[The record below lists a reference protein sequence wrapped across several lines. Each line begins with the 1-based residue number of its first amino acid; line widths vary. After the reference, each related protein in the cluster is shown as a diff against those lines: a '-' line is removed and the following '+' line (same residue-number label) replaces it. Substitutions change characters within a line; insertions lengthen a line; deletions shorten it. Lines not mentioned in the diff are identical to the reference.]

1 MQLVRDWRTFQ
12 RLGADHRWLIV
23 EAAALTGVVWL
34 GLRTVSFA
42 RLRRALDVCS
52 QRALPQSPTPLPAI
66 GWAVN
71 AAARR
76 FPAKRTCLVEALAAD
91 VMLRRRQY
99 RTALHLGV
107 QKTTN
112 RMRPLDGH
120 AWVEC
125 NGVVVVGHLE
135 DLAKYS
141 GAVWTA
147 TRIARGFR
155 L

>member
-1 MQLVRDWRTFQ
+1 M
-12 RLGADHRWLIV
+12 
-23 EAAALTGVVWL
+23 
-34 GLRTVSFA
+34 S
-42 RLRRALDVCS
+42 
-52 QRALPQSPTPLPAI
+52 
-66 GWAVN
+66 AV
-71 AAARR
+71 ARR
-76 FPAKRTCLVEALAAD
+76 FPAQRTCLIEALAAD

-141 GAVWTA
+141 GAAWTA
-147 TRIARGFR
+147 TTIPRGFR
-155 L
+155 LRR